1 MTIKIAL
8 LDTETTGLDPMA
20 HCLWSLAFRFRA
32 DAYDERFVAT
42 CRPIDG
48 ADIDTEALAV
58 SRVTRAQLDEYTE
71 PREVRDRLE
80 GVLSR
85 LCDKFDKHDKFHIVA
100 YNARF
105 DYDFLRAWWERLGA
119 DYFGSFF
126 WFPPLDVM
134 NLAATRLL
142 PVRHTLPNFKL
153 HTVARAFD
161 IDVDDNALHDA
172 DYDLE
177 LMAQLFKVLY
187 NEQKAST

>member
-1 MTIKIAL
+1 MGIKIAL
-8 LDTETTGLDPMA
+8 LDVETTGLDPTA

-32 DAYDERFVAT
+32 DARDERFVAT

-48 ADIDTEALAV
+48 ADIDTEALVV
-58 SRVTRAQLDEYTE
+58 SQVTRAQLGEYTD
-71 PREVRDRLE
+71 PREVRGRLE
-80 GVLSR
+80 SVLSR
-85 LCDKFDKHDKFHIVA
+85 LCDKFDKHAKFHIVA

-134 NLAATRLL
+134 SLAAPRLL
-142 PVRHTLPNFKL
+142 SVRHTLPNFKL

-161 IDVDDNALHDA
+161 IDVDDSALHDA

-177 LMAQLFKVLY
+177 LTAQLFKILY